1 MASCQPLR
9 NLGFNCQTA
18 RAQAFAVPRHELP
31 GLCRRTALKKREGAG
46 NAGRWPRPW
55 PACEKKCRRQ
65 VPQVRPKT
73 PGIPRAM
80 VLTLIR
86 GLLGAPGFLATV
98 SRQRACARCARHQ
111 RRDAR
116 TARFH
121 VRRPAFVCREPNV
134 HRIPAPRVVT
144 IARNAPLLEAGWRH
158 TITISEK
165 KKEIFSPQGST
176 APIALK
182 QFAKTVPVRI
192 RILRMTRLDCAEIPI
207 AWDARPHHIS
217 RAFLPWRFAYL
228 GPRRT
233 TRLYHGRHPETFTTT
248 NLSSESGNVH

>member
-1 MASCQPLR
+1 MIAKGCDQIASQHGHGVWVPAFAGTTVIVDSRGGVMASCQPLR

-98 SRQRACARCARHQ
+98 SRQRVCTRCARHQ

-121 VRRPAFVCREPNV
+121 VRRPAFVCRAPNV

-144 IARNAPLLEAGWRH
+144 IARNAPLNEAGWRH
-158 TITISEK
+158 TTMISDK
-165 KKEIFSPQGST
+165 KK
-176 APIALK
+176 ALF
-182 QFAKTVPVRI
+182 FAKGPNGTNRVERI
-192 RILRMTRLDCAEIPI
+192 CENSFCAH
-207 AWDARPHHIS
+207 AD
-217 RAFLPWRFAYL
+217 FAGDEAVL
-228 GPRRT
+228 QGRRT
-233 TRLYHGRHPETFTTT
+233 DHSVSRRSEGAHP
-248 NLSSESGNVH
+248 VP